1 MKKLYYIVFFL
12 TTSIYYHKNKKN
24 QDIYK
29 IIGDL
34 YALIYYYP
42 SIGGAGWDRRE
53 VCMEVLKKKLIEC
66 DKRIFGTSVEEM
78 YKNCK

>member
-1 MKKLYYIVFFL
+1 MLKDYNVDELNSL
-12 TTSIYYHKNKKN
+12 S
-24 QDIYK
+24 
-29 IIGDL
+29 IGDL

>member
-1 MKKLYYIVFFL
+1 MLKDYNVDELNSL
-12 TTSIYYHKNKKN
+12 S
-24 QDIYK
+24 
-29 IIGDL
+29 IGDL
-34 YALIYYYP
+34 YALINYYP

-66 DKRIFGTSVEEM
+66 DKRIFGTSIEEM

>member
-1 MKKLYYIVFFL
+1 MLKDYNVDELNSL
-12 TTSIYYHKNKKN
+12 S
-24 QDIYK
+24 
-29 IIGDL
+29 IGDL

-66 DKRIFGTSVEEM
+66 DKRIFGTSIEEM
-78 YKNCK
+78 YKNCKKTIKE